1 MDEPEWMTVLRIFWE
16 ENLGFEYSPHSEEW
30 ERFIPDRDELEDI
43 NTSDHAQG
51 LLKSGHLEVEDVDA
65 SHDPSVSFDS
75 LPVVRI
81 SEKGIQTIREWET
94 MKKQAQWEQQLLETQ
109 EQYEESRLRRQQQFE
124 KEQVTRS
131 NEVNAAVGY
140 LTIGLLIVTLS
151 DVVLSVDQS
160 LVPIWVIIGITLSV
174 VLGLIYRIRKSG
186 LLNPE

>member
-16 ENLGFEYSPHSEEW
+16 ENLGFEYSPRPEEW
-30 ERFIPDRDELEDI
+30 EGFIPDRDELEGV
-43 NTSDHAQG
+43 NTPDHAKG
-51 LLKSGHLEVEDVDA
+51 LLKSGHLEVEEVDA
-65 SHDPSVSFDS
+65 SHDPSVPFDS
-75 LPVVRI
+75 LPVLRI
-81 SEKGIQTIREWET
+81 SEKGIKTVREWET
-94 MKKQAQWEQQLLETQ
+94 LKIQAQWEQQLQETQ
-109 EQYEESRLRRQQQFE
+109 EQYEENRLKRQQQFE

-160 LVPIWVIIGITLSV
+160 LFPIWFILGITLTV
-174 VLGLIYRIRKSG
+174 VLGLIYKIRKSG